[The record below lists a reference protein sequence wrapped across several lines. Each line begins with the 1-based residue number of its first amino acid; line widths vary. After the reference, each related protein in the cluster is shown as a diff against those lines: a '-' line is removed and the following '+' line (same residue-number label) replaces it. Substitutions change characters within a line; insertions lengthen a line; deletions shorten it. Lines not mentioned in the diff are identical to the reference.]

1 MKLARWV
8 ALVCLAVLVG
18 CGGPSALIAVNEP
31 TAEGRVRVSMAS
43 LELKEPSLP
52 GYALADEIPLEG
64 DGGLVNVVD
73 AVLWAD
79 KPARAI
85 SLELTRHL
93 SALTRIRIAPAPW
106 PFEAQP
112 DASLDLRF
120 ETLLA
125 RADGQFQAS
134 GQYFVARLD
143 GGRERSG
150 FFDLTE
156 TIAQPATAQSI
167 SDARGRVIKALAAF
181 LARDALR

>member
-1 MKLARWV
+1 MRAAWWASVFCMIFLTGCGSSP
-8 ALVCLAVLVG
+8 ALV
-18 CGGPSALIAVNEP
+18 AVNEP
-31 TAEGRVRVSMAS
+31 TAEGRVWVGVTS

-52 GYALADEIPLEG
+52 GYAVADEIPLEAE
-64 DGGLVNVVD
+64 GGLVNTVE

-93 SALTRIRIAPAPW
+93 SSLTRVRIAPTPW
-106 PFEAQP
+106 PFEGQP
-112 DASLDLRF
+112 DAILDLRF

-125 RADGQFQAS
+125 RADGRYQAS

-150 FFDLTE
+150 FFDLSE
-156 TIAQPATAQSI
+156 AIAQPATAQSI
-167 SDARGRVIKALAAF
+167 SQARGRVIKALASL

>member
-1 MKLARWV
+1 MGLVRW
-8 ALVCLAVLVG
+8 LVLIAFVVLVA
-18 CGGPSALIAVNEP
+18 CGGTPALIAVSEP
-31 TAEGRVRVSMAS
+31 TAEGRVRVSVAS
-43 LELKEPSLP
+43 VELKEPSLP
-52 GYALADEIPLEG
+52 GYALADEIPLEEE
-64 DGGLVNVVD
+64 GGLVNVVE

-93 SALTRIRIAPAPW
+93 SALTRVRVAPAPW

-112 DASLDLRF
+112 DASLDVRF

-125 RADGQFQAS
+125 RADGRFQAS

-150 FFDLTE
+150 FFDLSE

-167 SDARGRVIKALAAF
+167 SDARGRVIRALAEL
-181 LARDALR
+181 LAREALR

>member
-1 MKLARWV
+1 MGFFRI
-8 ALVCLAVLVG
+8 AVLGVVVGLAG
-18 CGGPSALIAVNEP
+18 CGGTPERVAVSEP

-43 LELKEPSLP
+43 LEVREPSLP
-52 GYALADEIPLEG
+52 GYAIADEIPVETT
-64 DGGLVNVVD
+64 GGTVDTVD

-93 SALTRIRIAPAPW
+93 SALSGIRIAPSPW
-106 PFEAQP
+106 PFEANP
-112 DASLDLRF
+112 DAVLDLRF

-125 RADGQFQAS
+125 RADGLLAVS

-150 FFDLTE
+150 TFSLSEPITQPVSAV
-156 TIAQPATAQSI
+156 TISQ
-167 SDARGRVIKALAAF
+167 ARGRAIKTLATL
-181 LARDALR
+181 LAREALR

>member
-1 MKLARWV
+1 MNMLRG
-8 ALVCLAVLVG
+8 LAVLWLAALVG
-18 CGGPSALIAVNEP
+18 CGSAPALVVVNEP
-31 TAEGRVRVSMAS
+31 TAEGRVRVSVES

-52 GYALADEIPLEG
+52 GYALADEIPLESAS
-64 DGGLVNVVD
+64 GLLNSVD

-93 SALTRIRIAPAPW
+93 SALTRIRVAPAPW
-106 PFEAQP
+106 PFENQP
-112 DASLDLRF
+112 VGVLDLRF

-125 RADGQFQAS
+125 RSDGRFHAS
-134 GQYFVARLD
+134 GQYFLGRLD

-150 FFDLTE
+150 LFELSE
-156 TIAQPATAQSI
+156 PIAQPATAQTI
-167 SDARGRVIKALAAF
+167 SEARGRVIKALANL